1 MKRLIK
7 RTALLF
13 SVAAAFPSK
22 VPRSNSRRAEET
34 KCFLDRQS
42 KQSTFLPDSH
52 VDKNELVQGAQDNI
66 TLSFTELNVTETSD
80 GAYNWK

>member
-1 MKRLIK
+1 
-7 RTALLF
+7 
-13 SVAAAFPSK
+13 
-22 VPRSNSRRAEET
+22 
-34 KCFLDRQS
+34 LDRQS
-42 KQSTFLPDSH
+42 KQSTFPPDSH